1 MTQLRNFDAS
11 AGVDDGVLELAD
23 SGEFAFFSE
32 PKAKAPAYALAGEVA
47 NDPVTA
53 SPCDILHKGYGRYC
67 IGRLMITLSLLS
79 MPTRCREADAPLILL
94 PTPAK
99 RDT

>member
-23 SGEFAFFSE
+23 SGEVAFFSE
-32 PKAKAPAYALAGEVA
+32 LKAKAPALALAFAGEVA

-53 SPCDILHKGYGRYC
+53 SPCDILQSGHGPYC
-67 IGRLMITLSLLS
+67 IGRLMIILSPS
-79 MPTRCREADAPLILL
+79 MPALL
-94 PTPAK
+94 QGS
-99 RDT
+99 

>member
-23 SGEFAFFSE
+23 SGEVAFFSE
-32 PKAKAPAYALAGEVA
+32 LKAKAPALAFAGEVA

-53 SPCDILHKGYGRYC
+53 SPCDILQSGYGPYY
-67 IGRLMITLSLLS
+67 IGRLTTISSPS
-79 MPTRCREADAPLILL
+79 MPALL
-94 PTPAK
+94 QGS
-99 RDT
+99 